1 MRSPNGIDARST
13 GTSTDRLATW
23 LVKRAAERA
32 PPDLGE
38 RLAEE
43 YQADLISQ
51 RQGFARLRFA
61 SGCYWASLRMSCD
74 PLLCGTQRVAAAAG
88 PSAPSVMT
96 AHDDT
101 FFSRRSMVFV
111 AILAVHAA

>member
-51 RQGFARLRFA
+51 RQGFACLAIRCSVGRSESPLP
-61 SGCYWASLRMSCD
+61 LD
-74 PLLCGTQRVAAAAG
+74 PV
-88 PSAPSVMT
+88 
-96 AHDDT
+96 
-101 FFSRRSMVFV
+101 RRQ
-111 AILAVHAA
+111 